1 MQTSLDSERSP
12 RHNFTQKGNAEIP
25 WLRERM
31 QNSFRALQLGA
42 LRHGWRNKLRNAL
55 CVFMTQRP
63 FPQQQS
69 WGGVKVW
76 LSRQRIRKCYQ
87 LCSWGKGYGP
97 RVFLNLFRQPID
109 IVRFFGWRRA
119 RRGNLGC
126 TFHHLASNNGIRCR
140 CLECLG
146 ITCRV
151 IRVRSCIFHLPT
163 WPGPRPLK
171 LWIGCDE
178 VTRLP
183 RLRRFQWPQRTS

>member
-1 MQTSLDSERSP
+1 MQKSLDSERSP

-25 WLRERM
+25 WLREIM
-31 QNSFRALQLGA
+31 QNSFRALQSGA
-42 LRHGWRNKLRNAL
+42 LRHGWRNKLRNTL

-109 IVRFFGWRRA
+109 IVRFFGWLRA
-119 RRGNLGC
+119 RRGKLGF
-126 TFHHLASNNGIRCR
+126 TFHHLAINNGIRCR
-140 CLECLG
+140 CLELRKLGCSMSCLHSRLWWCFRTDAG
-146 ITCRV
+146 EDQIISLILWLREITQ
-151 IRVRSCIFHLPT
+151 T
-163 WPGPRPLK
+163 
-171 LWIGCDE
+171 
-178 VTRLP
+178 
-183 RLRRFQWPQRTS
+183 